1 MDIKRQA
8 IEEIKRQI
16 NEGRFKSNNE
26 LVLAIRDLYNNAKA
40 TASTNPLLA
49 EFLSE
54 YDYTRFTKDVT
65 AELVECYKKHKEEM
79 EKTTNLSDIKVGDEA
94 IDQNLISQV
103 NTDSGTY
110 YTIKDGMETK
120 VFTGDDSTLATEII
134 EAKEIIS
141 GTKLEVGLT
150 GLDEFER
157 QPNLDIKD
165 HETAALARSMETF
178 TSDAMAVNSEHNI
191 ILNTESGELNKVEAD
206 GKVMSYTGSDIGGN
220 TTSEQFTLSN
230 DVADTLS
237 VEDIDLMLSNP
248 EKYHL
253 SEETVEALKSVR
265 EQKALTMEST
275 IKPPEKGFQKIL
287 KPHNDFKTSAFVDVL
302 LVALVSF
309 GFSAIVLFKILLAA

>member
-1 MDIKRQA
+1 
-8 IEEIKRQI
+8 
-16 NEGRFKSNNE
+16 
-26 LVLAIRDLYNNAKA
+26 
-40 TASTNPLLA
+40 
-49 EFLSE
+49 
-54 YDYTRFTKDVT
+54 
-65 AELVECYKKHKEEM
+65 
-79 EKTTNLSDIKVGDEA
+79 
-94 IDQNLISQV
+94 
-103 NTDSGTY
+103 
-110 YTIKDGMETK
+110 
-120 VFTGDDSTLATEII
+120 
-134 EAKEIIS
+134 
-141 GTKLEVGLT
+141 
-150 GLDEFER
+150 
-157 QPNLDIKD
+157 
-165 HETAALARSMETF
+165 
-178 TSDAMAVNSEHNI
+178 
-191 ILNTESGELNKVEAD
+191 
-206 GKVMSYTGSDIGGN
+206 MSYTGSDIGGN